1 MANAVTQAN
10 STTATIQAAS
20 ANDMTL
26 GDMRRKY
33 DNGAGLFD
41 LSFPSDGKIS
51 VREVV
56 AAGGFMDLV
65 LDYYQLSDEDST
77 AVVEMLSADANT
89 RLVTASIRKNTFML
103 RDLSHSNKKI
113 NKKLRDI
120 ATYANGL
127 TVELRLL
134 HEMKQPGGG
143 DPEKIAALEAEAQR
157 PFLAYTDTD
166 RTDAQRPEPTM
177 TLLEFT
183 NKYDKPGS
191 WFFRVRDGEISP
203 KEIRRA
209 VGSASRLILD
219 LASLP
224 SADHERAWEMLTDA
238 AKEKVTEARDHY
250 TQLLDYGHL
259 NSSPR
264 LNINP
269 STAPATMAALAQP

>member
-143 DPEKIAALEAEAQR
+143 DPDLR
-157 PFLAYTDTD
+157 LYR
-166 RTDAQRPEPTM
+166 RTEGKATYWLVQFET
-177 TLLEFT
+177 
-183 NKYDKPGS
+183 
-191 WFFRVRDGEISP
+191 
-203 KEIRRA
+203 
-209 VGSASRLILD
+209 ASREEAWDVMSLI
-219 LASLP
+219 
-224 SADHERAWEMLTDA
+224 
-238 AKEKVTEARDHY
+238 EAMRK
-250 TQLLDYGHL
+250 G
-259 NSSPR
+259 R
-264 LNINP
+264 R
-269 STAPATMAALAQP
+269 